1 MSQAGLRP
9 PASSTSASSSHRS
22 ITRNRV
28 WLQPAA
34 AVLPV
39 SSTKS
44 ENRSTVIRLTEY
56 QFAAE
61 SPREWMSLAASSPG
75 GTPSTTTK
83 RLKLQRA
90 ASRSY
95 KRPRLLSSAVSQAPR
110 EWICPT
116 GGSSVCTREAKLE
129 MTAVLMATALT
140 TSRTIF
146 SVRGAD
152 PTRLK
157 KLFRWGVLVSKP
169 ILLQST

>member
-1 MSQAGLRP
+1 
-9 PASSTSASSSHRS
+9 
-22 ITRNRV
+22 V

-39 SSTKS
+39 SSTKP

-61 SPREWMSLAASSPG
+61 SPREWMSPAAWSSG

-95 KRPRLLSSAVSQAPR
+95 KRPRLLSSAVSQASR

-129 MTAVLMATALT
+129 MTAVLMATAVT
-140 TSRTIF
+140 SSRTVF
-146 SVRGAD
+146 SVKGAD

-157 KLFRWGVLVSKP
+157 KLFRNGFARVKTISLAKHVTYESSASSSSV
-169 ILLQST
+169 IGSTS